1 MVIVFAF
8 CQLVSFVSIF
18 ELSLI
23 VVVVVVVVVVRV
35 VVVLVPHR
43 SN

>member
-1 MVIVFAF
+1 MVIVFVF
-8 CQLVSFVSIF
+8 CQLVSFVPIF

-23 VVVVVVVVVVRV
+23 VVVVVVHV